1 MEFLV
6 ACVDAQSRG
15 DLHDSFTGRGSRR
28 GNKATRFR
36 VLRSFRRGDRGLK
49 IKLQINGALQRG
61 GKKKNSVQLVSR
73 KSTAWRLIARLACL
87 LALRV
92 APAMAQHEA
101 HEGHHAV
108 GWLQQARP

>member
-49 IKLQINGALQRG
+49 IKLQINGALRRG

-73 KSTAWRLIARLACL
+73 KSTAWRLIPPLPCL
-87 LALRV
+87 LPFSL
-92 APAMAQHEA
+92 APPIAPPACHQRHD
-101 HEGHHAV
+101 V
-108 GWLQQARP
+108 ISL